1 MILPA
6 PVDKK
11 LAPMVIPLAPVD
23 EEVTPLAILPAPVD
37 EELAP
42 LVFPPAPVDEKL
54 MVLMV
59 NARNWQQGRP
69 CLEAK
74 DLAQHDCKCLKFFL
88 LI

>member
-1 MILPA
+1 M
-6 PVDKK
+6 
-11 LAPMVIPLAPVD
+11 
-23 EEVTPLAILPAPVD
+23 AILPAPVD
-37 EELAP
+37 EELAL

-74 DLAQHDCKCLKFFL
+74 DLAQHDCKCLKIFL
-88 LI
+88 MI

>member
-1 MILPA
+1 VILLA
-6 PVDKK
+6 PVDK
-11 LAPMVIPLAPVD
+11 
-23 EEVTPLAILPAPVD
+23 EVTPMAILPAPVD

-74 DLAQHDCKCLKFFL
+74 DLAQHDCKCLKIFL
-88 LI
+88 MI

>member
-1 MILPA
+1 
-6 PVDKK
+6 
-11 LAPMVIPLAPVD
+11 
-23 EEVTPLAILPAPVD
+23 VD
-37 EELAP
+37 EELAL

-74 DLAQHDCKCLKFFL
+74 DLAQHDFICLKFFL
-88 LI
+88 